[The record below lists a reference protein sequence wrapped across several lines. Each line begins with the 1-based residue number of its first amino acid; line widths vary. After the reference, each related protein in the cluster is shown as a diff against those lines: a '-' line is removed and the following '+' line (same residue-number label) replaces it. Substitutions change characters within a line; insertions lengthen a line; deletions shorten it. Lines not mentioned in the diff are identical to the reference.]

1 METTQTPTAKLPPR
15 SRLATP
21 KQTAAIYGISLR
33 ALKRA
38 WADRRLRYYKT
49 GHRTVLLD
57 TRDVEDFLSRCR
69 VDALRT

>member
-1 METTQTPTAKLPPR
+1 METTQAPKLPPR

-21 KQTAAIYGISLR
+21 KQTAEIYGVSLR

-38 WADRRLRYYKT
+38 WAERRLNYYKI

-57 TRDVEDFLSRCR
+57 SRDVEDFLSRCR